1 MTTLPEKNP
10 IKIYDTRD
18 NKMDKIEKRGIEYC
32 TGVEAEEGL
41 FFDKYA
47 EMVFDALSMKN
58 HSVLITGGRG
68 TGKTTLVKH
77 IQYLINN
84 YKCPKQFY
92 NADIYEL
99 NQLSLSYGIKNIA
112 EYEERI
118 TNMFTSMMKQAEEGH
133 TTILFV
139 DNLNYFV
146 SESNINLMTALH
158 LENAIKSNIP
168 IICCCNTSDKK
179 HLENKYDL
187 MRHFSEVKI
196 KEPVIDD
203 VKQILRKKSKH
214 FSKLYHTQV
223 DEELSDKIATLCDK
237 YVKNSFCMPLKAI
250 RVMENAV
257 VRHMNSVRV
266 PDNKTQKK
274 IDNIINLREEIERS
288 IENAKNGGDLLTLFE
303 KNNELKDLVI
313 CVQDNNKTLKQEDM
327 SLTDEDIYTVISD
340 VAGVPVAKL
349 TESDTSKLKNMI
361 PTLSSKVI
369 GQDETINKV
378 CKTVKRN
385 RLGLRKK
392 NHTIGNF
399 IFIGS
404 TGVGKTFLAK
414 KLAEYMFGSEDS
426 LIRLDMSEYTDEISV
441 NKLIGAPPGYVGYG
455 EGGVLCNAIKNNPYS
470 VVLFDEIEKAHPAI
484 FNTILQ
490 LMDEGR
496 ITDANGVHIS
506 ATNTI
511 VILTSNI
518 GVKEAANA
526 GSMVGFSVDSES
538 AEKKNSDN
546 RKNIIEKSMKKLF
559 SPEFLNRIDSIC
571 YFNDLTFDN
580 MGHIF
585 DNEMNEVY
593 ESINELGYKLKLSK
607 DVKTWI
613 VEKSEKE
620 KMGARALIRNIQ
632 QDLVDE
638 LTEIII
644 NEDEN
649 PSKEIKASVDKT
661 NNCIKLKI

>member
-361 PTLSSKVI
+361 PALSSKVI

>member
-1 MTTLPEKNP
+1 MVLPEKKPVNVY
-10 IKIYDTRD
+10 KNDW
-18 NKMDKIEKRGIEYC
+18 NNSAGKSGVEYC
-32 TGVEAEEGL
+32 TDLKPEKGL
-41 FFDKYA
+41 FLDKYA
-47 EMVFDALSMKN
+47 ERVFDALSTKQ

-92 NADIYEL
+92 NAEIYEMS
-99 NQLSLSYGIKNIA
+99 QIALSYGIKSIA
-112 EYEERI
+112 EYEERL
-118 TNMFTSMMKQAEEGH
+118 NDMFSSMLALQDEGRN
-133 TTILFV
+133 TILFV
-139 DNLNYFV
+139 DNLSSFV
-146 SESNINLMTALH
+146 SENNINVMTAVH
-158 LENAIKSNIP
+158 LEHAIKSNIP
-168 IICCCNTSDKK
+168 IICCCGTNEKK
-179 HLENKYDL
+179 QLDNKYDL
-187 MRHFSEVKI
+187 MRHFTEIKI
-196 KEPVIDD
+196 KEPVIED
-203 VKQILRKKSKH
+203 VKTILRQKSD
-214 FSKLYHTQV
+214 FFANVYHTVVTPDQ
-223 DEELSDKIATLCDK
+223 SDKLATLCDK
-237 YVKNSFCMPLKAI
+237 YVKDNYCMPLKAV
-250 RVMENAV
+250 RVLENAV
-257 VRHMNSVRV
+257 VRHMNSTRM
-266 PDNKTQKK
+266 PDASTKKK
-274 IDNIINLREEIERS
+274 IDDIVSLREEIETS
-288 IENAKNGGDLLTLFE
+288 IAEAKNGGDLLGLLD
-303 KNNELKDLVI
+303 KNNQLKNLVTY
-313 CVQDNNKTLKQEDM
+313 VKDNNKILDKEDM
-327 SLTDEDIYTVISD
+327 TLTDDDIYSVISD

-361 PTLSSKVI
+361 PAITSKVI
-369 GQDETINKV
+369 GQDDTIAKV

-414 KLAEYMFGSEDS
+414 KLAEYMFGSEES

-496 ITDANGVHIS
+496 ITDANGTHIS

-526 GSMVGFSVDSES
+526 GNLIGFASNSSD
-538 AEKKNSDN
+538 AAKRNTDNKKS
-546 RKNIIEKSMKKLF
+546 IIEKSMRKLF
-559 SPEFLNRIDSIC
+559 SPEFLNRIDGIC
-571 YFNDLTFDN
+571 YFNDLTSEN
-580 MGHIF
+580 MTHIF
-585 DNEMNEVY
+585 DNEMKEVY
-593 ESINELGYKLKLSK
+593 DSINELGYKLKISK
-607 DVKTWI
+607 DVKEWI
-613 VEKSEKE
+613 VNKSEKE

-632 QDLVDE
+632 QDIVDE
-638 LTEIII
+638 VTEIII

-649 PSKEIKASVDKT
+649 PNREIKVSVDK
-661 NNCIKLKI
+661 NKECLKFKI

>member
-361 PTLSSKVI
+361 PTLSLKVI